1 MLGGG
6 RRGDVRTASFLFPAR
21 FSLPDDCS
29 PRRQTSRG
37 RRATRGA
44 MLLLLHSP
52 TVSWAALGASS
63 PLPQPRTVYSANR
76 TFFPFFSE
84 FTEDQRVALSIVE
97 TVALALIFVVSLVG
111 NVCAIL
117 LLARQRRRGTTACLV
132 LNLFCADLLFITAIP
147 PVLAVRW
154 TREWVLGDLTC
165 HLVFYVMTLSGS
177 VTILSL
183 AAVSLERMVCIAR
196 MQHSAQGAGPRA
208 RAVLLAIIWI
218 YAALSALPL
227 GVFFTVRLQPLEGSD
242 KEVQICTLVWPNIG
256 GEICW
261 DVLFAIFNFLIPG
274 LVIVISYS
282 KILQITKASRRRLN
296 SNLAYSEDHHVR
308 VSQQD
313 YKLFRTLLV
322 LMVSFFIMW
331 SPIMITILLI
341 LIQTFQE
348 DLVIWP
354 SLFFWIVVFTFAN
367 SAVNPTLYG
376 ASHFQKKWWRVIF
389 SCSSLPEK
397 NGMATDTSVRR
408 NDLSVVTG

>member
-1 MLGGG
+1 
-6 RRGDVRTASFLFPAR
+6 
-21 FSLPDDCS
+21 CEE
-29 PRRQTSRG
+29 
-37 RRATRGA
+37 
-44 MLLLLHSP
+44 
-52 TVSWAALGASS
+52 
-63 PLPQPRTVYSANR
+63 PQKGSAHVYPANR

-84 FTEDQRVALSIVE
+84 FKGDQRVALSVVE

-154 TREWVLGDLTC
+154 TEEWLLGDLTC
-165 HLVFYVMTLSGS
+165 HLVFYVMSLSGS

-183 AAVSLERMVCIAR
+183 AAVSLERMVCIVR
-196 MQHSAQGAGPRA
+196 MQHSAQGLRPRA
-208 RAVLLAIIWI
+208 RAALLGLIWI
-218 YAALSALPL
+218 YGALSSLPL
-227 GVFFTVRLQPLEGSD
+227 GVFFTVRPQPLDGRD
-242 KEVQICTLVWPNIG
+242 KEVQICTLAWPSIE

-261 DVLFAIFNFLIPG
+261 DVLFAIFNFLVPG

-282 KILQITKASRRRLN
+282 KILQILKASRKRLN
-296 SNLAYSEDHHVR
+296 VSLAYSEDHHVR

-322 LMVSFFIMW
+322 LMASFFIMW
-331 SPIMITILLI
+331 SPIIVTIFLI
-341 LIQTFQE
+341 LIQNFQQ

-367 SAVNPTLYG
+367 SAVNPALYG
-376 ASHFQKKWWRVIF
+376 ASHFQKEWWRVIF
-389 SCSSLPEK
+389 SCSSIPEK